1 MKNNISLLV
10 GLKNNL
16 DYSINFYKTT
26 RALYPYVEIVFV
38 SYGSTDSTHEW
49 LDGLNDP
56 YLIYYYSAEQKTF
69 SDTFNK
75 CTELATKEYIVLA
88 HNDMVLAPGFIE
100 SLEKE
105 LSPQKA
111 LAYTV
116 VEPPI
121 FSADERPN
129 KIIKDFGSDL
139 ETIDVNGFQ
148 SFVHDSIIQ
157 TQPIPYPDGV
167 SFFLCL
173 NRDVLL
179 KLGGFDP
186 LFDPM
191 FCEDDDIVLRLR
203 LAAISFY
210 IVKNAK
216 AYHFVSK
223 TSRSSEEYKDR
234 TKAIEINSNRNF
246 IRKWGFSTHAAIKS
260 KYDIGFVVKAAN
272 TALLAKIEPYC
283 TNIYTDGPV
292 DEYINAEQANT
303 AFNLSQ
309 RIKPYNAERTNDVI
323 ITFNGDSFTDDTYG
337 AITHLNE
344 IITRKANKKL
354 NFFERLIGK
363 NNFKFRRDILQINI
377 RRYSPLEHTL
387 IIRK

>member
-16 DYSINFYKTT
+16 DYSKNFYQTT
-26 RALYPYVEIVFV
+26 RALYPDVEIVFV
-38 SYGSTDSTHEW
+38 SYGSTDGTHEW

-69 SDTFNK
+69 SDTYNK
-75 CTELATKEYIVLA
+75 CTQLATKDYVAYA
-88 HNDMVLAPGFIE
+88 HNDMILAPGFIE

-105 LSPQKA
+105 ASPQKA

-129 KIIKDFGSDL
+129 KIIRDFGIDL
-139 ETIDVNGFQ
+139 KTVDVDGFYTY
-148 SFVHDSIIQ
+148 VKDSYIQ
-157 TQPIPYPDGV
+157 TELIPYTDGV
-167 SFFLCL
+167 SFFLCF
-173 NRDVLL
+173 NRKVLSDI
-179 KLGGFDP
+179 GGLDP

-203 LAAISFY
+203 LAKISFY
-210 IVKNAK
+210 VDQSAK

-223 TSRSSEEYKDR
+223 TSRSSEEYKER
-234 TKAIEINSNRNF
+234 TKAIEANSNKNF
-246 IRKWGFSTHAAIKS
+246 IRKWGFSTHAAVKK
-260 KYDIGFVVKAAN
+260 KYDIGFVVKTAN

-283 TNIYTDGPV
+283 TNIYTDALV
-292 DEYINAEQANT
+292 DEYINAEQGNT

-309 RIKPYNAERTNDVI
+309 RIKPYHAEKTNDVI
-323 ITFNGDSFTDDTYG
+323 ITFRGDNFTDNTYG
-337 AITHLNE
+337 AVTHLNE
-344 IITRKANKKL
+344 IITRKANKKV

-363 NNFKFRRDILQINI
+363 NNLKFRRDILQIDI
-377 RRYSPLEHTL
+377 RRYNPLENTL
-387 IIRK
+387 IVHK